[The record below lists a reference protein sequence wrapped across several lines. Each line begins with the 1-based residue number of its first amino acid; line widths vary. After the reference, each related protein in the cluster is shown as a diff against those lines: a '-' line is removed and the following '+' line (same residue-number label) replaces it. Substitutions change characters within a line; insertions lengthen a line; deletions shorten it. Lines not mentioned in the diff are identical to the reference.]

1 MDPGNEL
8 MVVAYGHNK
17 MVANSTIHPSFSVS
31 SSVVPGES
39 NPMKQ
44 IIPVNKKVDPEEGAE
59 NSIVPPI
66 NYYESDIMKATIAAF
81 KKQMDVSNQSK
92 YASRC

>member
-1 MDPGNEL
+1 MDPGN
-8 MVVAYGHNK
+8 GQNK
-17 MVANSTIHPSFSVS
+17 LVSNSTIHHSFTVSSSS

>member
-1 MDPGNEL
+1 
-8 MVVAYGHNK
+8 
-17 MVANSTIHPSFSVS
+17 
-31 SSVVPGES
+31 
-39 NPMKQ
+39 
-44 IIPVNKKVDPEEGAE
+44 VNKKVDLEEGAE